1 MYREKV
7 LLRWKVT
14 PRRVTLPNRRSF
26 VARYERVSRKNLP
39 SNVTIRRNQAIGLRR
54 QRKRKTQKG
63 ARLLGNVL
71 SLGKNLL
78 TSETLTK
85 GLNKG
90 SRAIN
95 SGIGKKLINEG
106 IKHAPELY
114 KYGKSGMTNKT
125 LKKALESDIANYIA
139 EKAEENLFS
148 WQNE

>member
-7 LLRWKVT
+7 LLRRRVT

-26 VARYERVSRKNLP
+26 VARYERVKSKKLT
-39 SNVTIRRNQAIGLRR
+39 SNVTIRRNQTIGLRR

-78 TSETLTK
+78 TSEALAK

-114 KYGKSGMTNKT
+114 KYGKRV
-125 LKKALESDIANYIA
+125 E
-139 EKAEENLFS
+139 
-148 WQNE
+148 